1 MKGSGL
7 AAARRPALGASAI
20 AAAGCLA
27 LSACSGSSGGAHPAA
42 TTTTTTASAAAQK
55 FCHEVTTAF
64 HTLDGYSITPTMSLA
79 GARSDVDKLMKSA
92 ITGFGRLAV
101 QAPAAIQ
108 ASVRTVVADFR
119 SFKEKSDK
127 ASSVAALIASSA
139 HGNPTQTDSYHDLL
153 AYTARTC

>member
-20 AAAGCLA
+20 AVAGCLA
-27 LSACSGSSGGAHPAA
+27 LSACSGSPGGAHQAA
-42 TTTTTTASAAAQK
+42 TTTTTPSVAAQK
-55 FCHEVTTAF
+55 FCREVTTAF
-64 HTLDGYSITPTMSLA
+64 HTLDGYGITPTMSLA
-79 GARSDVDKLMKSA
+79 GAHADVDKLMKAA
-92 ITGFGRLAV
+92 ITGFGRLATE
-101 QAPAAIQ
+101 APAAIQ

-119 SFKEKSDK
+119 SFKAQSDK

-139 HGNPTQTDSYHDLL
+139 HGSPTQTASYHGLL